1 MRQRCKH
8 TIIRAV
14 VAVAVASA
22 RKRLYSTILAGALA
36 WVGVAGPV
44 PSAAVT
50 FDFDSVTPNSTKSTD
65 ITNIQNYMNSVFAGS
80 NSVTLNTGTKSIRG
94 TPDGH
99 PTAGYP
105 YLGNTDGA
113 PSWNSPITTYPS
125 THSNDTYLIND
136 WQNASAN
143 MNDRIAMTFAKPISS
158 VAFDWE
164 IFPQTNMGADID
176 VYAIGV
182 GFSVDILSE
191 TLPFCSTNCLT
202 PPPPTPNVQTGDLG
216 HFNTYYFDSSH
227 GWNYGPVTQLQFVDW
242 TTAPVGI
249 DNLQVGTPDPEPGTV
264 LLLGSGL
271 AGLVTWRRMKKV

>member
-1 MRQRCKH
+1 PGH
-8 TIIRAV
+8 TDCAQN
-14 VAVAVASA
+14 
-22 RKRLYSTILAGALA
+22 L
-36 WVGVAGPV
+36 
-44 PSAAVT
+44 
-50 FDFDSVTPNSTKSTD
+50 KS
-65 ITNIQNYMNSVFAGS
+65 
-80 NSVTLNTGTKSIRG
+80 
-94 TPDGH
+94 
-99 PTAGYP
+99 PT
-105 YLGNTDGA
+105 
-113 PSWNSPITTYPS
+113 TTYPS

-202 PPPPTPNVQTGDLG
+202 PPTPNVQTGDLG

-227 GWNYGPVTQLQFVDW
+227 GWNYGPVTQLQFVYW
-242 TTAPVGI
+242 TTAAVGVENLTVCTPVP
-249 DNLQVGTPDPEPGTV
+249 QRGT
-264 LLLGSGL
+264 LLLLASCLPGS
-271 AGLVTWRRMKKV
+271 